1 MRLHLL
7 HLSTAAIVGT
17 VDYLDGIAVRQKAFF
32 MLDEVLLNR
41 IQDPQVRQVVQQLA
55 NLLEQALTDIDALR
69 AENQRLKDE
78 INRLKGE
85 QGKPTVKANK
95 PGSGD
100 QNDSDHSSEQHRR
113 QPKSGAKSAKN
124 DTIQVDRTQRLPV
137 DPAILPKDAVFKGYQ
152 AHLIQD
158 LLLKTDN
165 VLFERA
171 KYYSPSTGKTYLAA
185 LPEGYEGG
193 FGPNLKALVLSLH
206 HLGNVSQPAL
216 HTLLT
221 HAGIQIAASTV
232 SEFLVHNQ
240 EVFHQEKSAITL
252 AGLASS
258 PWQQSDDTATRVD
271 GVNQHCHVLCNPLY
285 SSYTTLPNKDRL
297 SVLDVLTNG
306 AARSFVLTE
315 RVLASEAV
323 GKMPKKWR
331 RVLSTFPLDT
341 PLSEETTLDWFARLM
356 PTLGAQTQKGVLEAM
371 AVAAY
376 QGQCRVPVVDLLLC
390 DDAPQFPGLTAELA
404 LCWVHDARHYQKL
417 IPHLPCFGECLKTFQ
432 EDYWNYYDRLLA
444 YRQNPTPSERLA
456 LTADFDTLFVPETG
470 YAHLDYRIQQTRA
483 NKEKLLAVLS
493 HPEIPLHNNASE
505 LAVRRRV
512 RKRDVSFG
520 PRSPA
525 GMAAWDTFQTIAATA
540 QKLGVSFLAY
550 VADRVSGRN
559 AMPSLASLIA
569 ERASQMNLG
578 ASWA

>member
-1 MRLHLL
+1 
-7 HLSTAAIVGT
+7 
-17 VDYLDGIAVRQKAFF
+17 
-32 MLDEVLLNR
+32 MLDEAQLNR
-41 IQDPQVRQVVQQLA
+41 IHDPQLRQVVQQLA
-55 NLLEQALTDIDALR
+55 NLLEQALADNEALR

-85 QGKPTVKANK
+85 QGKPNIKPSKSTPANT
-95 PGSGD
+95 
-100 QNDSDHSSEQHRR
+100 DHSSEEQRR
-113 QPKSGAKSAKN
+113 KSNPATKGTKN
-124 DTIQVDRTQRLPV
+124 DTIQVDRIQRLPV
-137 DPAILPKDAVFKGYQ
+137 DPTILPEDAQFKGYET
-152 AHLIQD
+152 HLIQD
-158 LLLKTDN
+158 LVLKTDN

-171 KYYSPSTGKTYLAA
+171 KYYSPSTGKTYLAP
-185 LPEGYEGG
+185 LPPGYEGG
-193 FGPNLKALVLSLH
+193 FGPHLKALVLSLH

-216 HTLLT
+216 HTVLT
-221 HAGIQIAASTV
+221 HAGIQIAPSTV
-232 SEFLVHNQ
+232 SEFLVHHQ
-240 EVFHQEKSAITL
+240 DVFHQEKSAITL

-258 PWQQSDDTATRVD
+258 PWQQTDDTATRVA

-285 SSYTTLPNKDRL
+285 TTYTTLPHKDRL

-306 AARSFVLTE
+306 AARTFLLTPEVLASDAVHRMPRKGQ
-315 RVLASEAV
+315 RVLA
-323 GKMPKKWR
+323 
-331 RVLSTFPLDT
+331 TFPLNT
-341 PLSEETTLDWFARLM
+341 PLSEETTLDWFTRLL
-356 PTLGAQTQKGVLEAM
+356 PTLGTQTQKGVLEAM

-376 QGQCRVPVVDLLLC
+376 QAQSAVPVVDLLVC

-417 IPHLPCFGECLKTFQ
+417 LPHLPCFVACLHTFQ
-432 EDYWNYYDRLLA
+432 NAYWTYYDRLLA
-444 YRQNPTPSERLA
+444 YRQNPTASERSA
-456 LTADFDTLFVPETG
+456 LWADFDRLFVPETG

-483 NKEKLLAVLS
+483 NKDKLLAVLT

-525 GMAAWDTFQTIAATA
+525 GVAAWDTFQTIAATA
-540 QKLGVSFLAY
+540 QKLGVSFMAY

-559 AMPSLASLIA
+559 AMPSLASLIT
-569 ERASQMNLG
+569 ERARERNLG

>member
-1 MRLHLL
+1 
-7 HLSTAAIVGT
+7 
-17 VDYLDGIAVRQKAFF
+17 

-41 IQDPQVRQVVQQLA
+41 IQDPDIRRVVQQLA
-55 NLLEQALTDIDALR
+55 NLLEQALADIDTLR

-85 QGKPTVKANK
+85 QGKPNVKPNK

-100 QNDSDHSSEQHRR
+100 QNTDHSSEQQRR
-113 QPKSGAKSAKN
+113 KPNPASKGTKN
-124 DTIQVDRTQRLPV
+124 DTIQVDRTQRLPL
-137 DPAILPKDAVFKGYQ
+137 DPAILPEDAVFKGYET
-152 AHLIQD
+152 HLIQD

-171 KYYSPSTGKTYLAA
+171 KYYSPSTAKTYLAA
-185 LPEGYEGG
+185 LPPGYEGG

-221 HAGIQIAASTV
+221 HAGIQIAPSTV
-232 SEFLVHNQ
+232 SEFLVHHQ
-240 EVFHQEKSAITL
+240 QVFHEEKSAITL

-258 PWQQSDDTATRVD
+258 PWQQTDDTATRVD
-271 GVNQHCHVLCNPLY
+271 GVNQHCHVLCNPVY
-285 SSYTTLPNKDRL
+285 TSYATLPNKDRL

-306 AARSFVLTE
+306 ASRTFLLTTE
-315 RVLASEAV
+315 VLASEAV
-323 GKMPKKWR
+323 RKMPRKWQ
-331 RVLSTFPLDT
+331 RVLATFPLNT
-341 PLSEETTLDWFARLM
+341 PLSEETTLDFFARLM

-376 QGQCRVPVVDLLLC
+376 QAQNAVPIVDLLVC

-417 IPHLPCFGECLKTFQ
+417 LPHLPCFVECLQTFQ
-432 EDYWNYYDRLLA
+432 KAYWDYYDRLLA
-444 YRQNPTPSERLA
+444 YRQNPTASERLA
-456 LTADFDTLFVPETG
+456 LWGDFDTLFVPETG

-483 NKEKLLAVLS
+483 NKDKLLRVLF

-525 GMAAWDTFQTIAATA
+525 GVAAWDTFQTIAATA
-540 QKLGVSFLAY
+540 QKLGVSFLSY
-550 VADRVSGRN
+550 VADRVSGLN
-559 AMPSLASLIA
+559 AMPSLASLIT
-569 ERASQMNLG
+569 ERARELNLG

>member
-1 MRLHLL
+1 
-7 HLSTAAIVGT
+7 
-17 VDYLDGIAVRQKAFF
+17 

-41 IQDPQVRQVVQQLA
+41 IQDPDIKRVVQQLA
-55 NLLEQALTDIDALR
+55 NLLEQALVDIDTLR

-85 QGKPTVKANK
+85 QGKPTLKPNK
-95 PGSGD
+95 SGSAD
-100 QNDSDHSSEQHRR
+100 QNTDHSSEEQRHK
-113 QPKSGAKSAKN
+113 PNPASKGAKN
-124 DTIQVDRTQRLPV
+124 NTIQVHRTQRLPV
-137 DPAILPKDAVFKGYQ
+137 DPALLPEDAVFKGYQ
-152 AHLIQD
+152 THLIQD

-165 VLFERA
+165 ILFERA

-221 HAGIQIAASTV
+221 HAGIQIAPSTV
-232 SEFLVHNQ
+232 SEFLIHDQ
-240 EVFHQEKSAITL
+240 EVFHQEKSEITL

-258 PWQQSDDTATRVD
+258 PWQQTDDTATRVE

-285 SSYTTLPNKDRL
+285 TAYTTLPHKDRL
-297 SVLDVLTNG
+297 SVLDVLKNG
-306 AARSFVLTE
+306 ASRTFVLTAS
-315 RVLASEAV
+315 VLASEAV
-323 GKMPKKWR
+323 GKMPRKWQ
-331 RVLSTFPLDT
+331 RVLATFPLER
-341 PLSEETTLDWFARLM
+341 PLSEETTLDWFAQMM
-356 PTLGAQTQKGVLEAM
+356 PTLCAQTQKGVLEAM

-376 QGQCRVPVVDLLLC
+376 QAQSAVPVVDLLLC
-390 DDAPQFPGLTAELA
+390 DDAPQFPGLTAKLA

-417 IPHLPCFGECLKTFQ
+417 LPHLPCFRDCLKTFQ
-432 EDYWNYYDRLLA
+432 KAYWNYYDRLLA
-444 YRQNPTPSERLA
+444 YRQNPTTSERLA
-456 LTADFDTLFVPETG
+456 LSADFDTLFVPETG
-470 YAHLDYRIQQTRA
+470 YGHLDFRIQQTRA
-483 NKEKLLAVLS
+483 NKDKLLAVLA

-525 GMAAWDTFQTIAATA
+525 GVTAWDTFQTIAATA
-540 QKLGVSFLAY
+540 QKLGVSFLSY
-550 VADRVSGRN
+550 VADRVSGLN
-559 AMPSLASLIA
+559 AMPSLASLIT
-569 ERASQMNLG
+569 ERASQLNLG

>member
-1 MRLHLL
+1 
-7 HLSTAAIVGT
+7 
-17 VDYLDGIAVRQKAFF
+17 
-32 MLDEVLLNR
+32 MLDEVQLNR

-55 NLLEQALTDIDALR
+55 NLLEQALTDNDTLR
-69 AENQRLKDE
+69 AEVQRLKDE

-85 QGKPTVKANK
+85 QGKPNVKPNK
-95 PGSGD
+95 PGSGTP
-100 QNDSDHSSEQHRR
+100 NTDHSSEEQRR
-113 QPKSGAKSAKN
+113 QPNPGSKGPKN
-124 DTIQVDRTQRLPV
+124 DTIKLDRTQRLPV
-137 DPAILPKDAVFKGYQ
+137 DPAILPEDAVFKGYEP
-152 AHLIQD
+152 HLIQD

-165 VLFERA
+165 VVFERA

-185 LPEGYEGG
+185 LPPGYEGG
-193 FGPNLKALVLSLH
+193 FGPHLKALVLSLH

-232 SEFLVHNQ
+232 SEFLVHHQ
-240 EVFHQEKSAITL
+240 EVFHQEKSEITL

-258 PWQQSDDTATRVD
+258 PWQQTDDTATRVA
-271 GVNQHCHVLCNPLY
+271 GVNAHCHVLCNPLY
-285 SSYTTLPNKDRL
+285 TAYTTLPKKDRL
-297 SVLDVLTNG
+297 SVLEVLTNG
-306 AARSFVLTE
+306 AARTFLLTAE
-315 RVLASEAV
+315 VLASEAV
-323 GKMPKKWR
+323 GKMPRKWQ
-331 RVLSTFPLDT
+331 RVLATFPLNT
-341 PLSEETTLDWFARLM
+341 PLSEETTRDWFARLM

-376 QGQCRVPVVDLLLC
+376 QAQNAVPRVELLLC

-417 IPHLPCFGECLKTFQ
+417 LPHLPCFVECLQTFKKT
-432 EDYWNYYDRLLA
+432 YWDYYDRLLA
-444 YRQNPTPSERLA
+444 YRRNPTASERLA
-456 LTADFDTLFVPETG
+456 LSADFDTLFVPETG

-483 NKEKLLAVLS
+483 NKDKLLAVLS

-525 GMAAWDTFQTIAATA
+525 GVAAWDTFQTIAATA

-550 VADRVSGRN
+550 VADRVSGLN
-559 AMPSLASLIA
+559 AMPSLASLIT
-569 ERASQMNLG
+569 ERASQLNLG

>member
-1 MRLHLL
+1 
-7 HLSTAAIVGT
+7 
-17 VDYLDGIAVRQKAFF
+17 

-41 IQDPQVRQVVQQLA
+41 IQDPDLKRVVQQLA
-55 NLLEQALTDIDALR
+55 NLLEQALADIDTLR

-85 QGKPTVKANK
+85 QGKPHVKPPK
-95 PGSGD
+95 SGSGD
-100 QNDSDHSSEQHRR
+100 PNTDHSSEAQRR
-113 QPKSGAKSAKN
+113 KPHPAPKGTKN

-137 DPAILPKDAVFKGYQ
+137 DPTILPEDAQFKGYET
-152 AHLIQD
+152 HLIQD
-158 LLLKTDN
+158 LVLKTDN

-171 KYYSPSTGKTYLAA
+171 KYYSPSTGKTYLAP
-185 LPEGYEGG
+185 LPPGYEGG
-193 FGPNLKALVLSLH
+193 FGPHLKALVLSLH

-221 HAGIQIAASTV
+221 HAGIRIAPSTV
-232 SEFLVHNQ
+232 SEFLIHHQ
-240 EVFHQEKSAITL
+240 DVFHQEKRDITL

-258 PWQQSDDTATRVD
+258 PWHQTDDTATRVA
-271 GVNQHCHVLCNPLY
+271 GGNQHCHVLCNPLY
-285 SSYTTLPNKDRL
+285 TTYTTLPKKDRL

-306 AARSFVLTE
+306 AARTFLLTAS
-315 RVLASEAV
+315 VLASEAV
-323 GKMPKKWR
+323 CKMPRKWQ

-341 PLSEETTLDWFARLM
+341 PLSEATTLDWFAGLM

-376 QGQCRVPVVDLLLC
+376 QAQSAVPVISLLLC
-390 DDAPQFPGLTAELA
+390 DDAPQFPGLTSELA

-417 IPHLPCFGECLKTFQ
+417 LPHLPCFVECLQTFQ
-432 EDYWNYYDRLLA
+432 KAYWDYYDRLLA
-444 YRQNPTPSERLA
+444 YREHPTASEKGA
-456 LTADFDTLFVPETG
+456 LWADFDTLFVPETR
-470 YAHLDYRIQQTRA
+470 YAHLDFRIQQTHA
-483 NKEKLLAVLS
+483 NKDKLLAVLS

-525 GMAAWDTFQTIAATA
+525 GVAAWDTFQTIAATA

-550 VADRVSGRN
+550 VADRVSGLN
-559 AMPSLASLIA
+559 VLPSLASLIT
-569 ERASQMNLG
+569 ECASQLDLG